1 MDNFKKTTIALA
13 VANIAL
19 LSAGTAMAQT
29 QPQPANEPATG
40 AVVVVSGQRAALQ
53 SAQKLKQDSDEV
65 VDSIV
70 AEDIGKLP
78 DRSVTEVLQRIAGV
92 TIDRNMAGDPNRQ
105 SVEGSGVSVRGLTY
119 VRSEINGRDAFS
131 AGGGRSLGFSDVAPE
146 LMSGVDVYKNPSAEQ
161 VEGAIAGLVNLRT
174 AMPFDY
180 KGFKGTVGFSESYST
195 LREGKPSPTSTILL
209 SNRWSTPF
217 GEVGALVDFAKAK
230 SCLLYTSPSPRD

>member
-29 QPQPANEPATG
+29 QPQPQPANEPATG

-174 AMPFDY
+174 A
-180 KGFKGTVGFSESYST
+180 
-195 LREGKPSPTSTILL
+195 SP
-209 SNRWSTPF
+209 W
-217 GEVGALVDFAKAK
+217 
-230 SCLLYTSPSPRD
+230 

>member
-1 MDNFKKTTIALA
+1 VSKFQKTAIAAA
-13 VANIAL
+13 VAQVVVL
-19 LSAGTAMAQT
+19 YTSAAWAQT
-29 QPQPANEPATG
+29 ADPRAPSPAPGKENI
-40 AVVVVSGQRAALQ
+40 VVVSGQRAALQ

-131 AGGGRSLGFSDVAPE
+131 AGGGRSLGFADVAPE
-146 LMSGVDVYKNPSAEQ
+146 LMAGVDVYKNPSAEQ
-161 VEGAIAGLVNLRT
+161 VEGAVAGLVNLRT

-180 KGFKGTVGFSESYST
+180 KGFKGYGWACRNPIPHCARAH
-195 LREGKPSPTSTILL
+195 L
-209 SNRWSTPF
+209 
-217 GEVGALVDFAKAK
+217 
-230 SCLLYTSPSPRD
+230 PRPARCCCRTAGTRRSANSAP